1 MKKILKLERMR
12 SNCMNLLAALPKIDL
27 TDRDFSDCVMPYA
40 YLYKRDL
47 TGSKDF
53 KGVVFTTIIDNF

>member
-1 MKKILKLERMR
+1 MG
-12 SNCMNLLAALPKIDL
+12 SNCINLLAALSRIDL
-27 TDRDFSDCVMPYA
+27 TDRDFSECFMPYA

-53 KGVVFTTIIDNF
+53 KGVVLIVIFIILEIKIIFLLH